1 MKRQFLLSA
10 ALLLHAAAIHAATEV
25 IPLQHRPAADLL
37 PLVQSA
43 LGNEG
48 KADAYGTQLIINT
61 TPDKLWEVRQLLNQ
75 LDTAPRQLLVS
86 VDSSDTSITQQQGYS
101 VNGSVSA
108 GSTRIEAGR
117 GNQTR
122 IVSRSTDSR
131 GGGVQTVQVTEGYPA
146 MIQIGQ
152 SVPLTT
158 SDTDPYGQRYQSTQY
173 RDLTRGFYVTANVT
187 GDTVHLSLSTNRDR
201 MSPGSFQVINTQG
214 TETRLSGR
222 LGEWITIG
230 GVNESAT
237 SDANG
242 LLRQYSTH
250 GRDDMTLRVK
260 VDALD

>member
-1 MKRQFLLSA
+1 MKRQFIVSV
-10 ALLLHAAAIHAATEV
+10 ALLVHAMTIHAATEV
-25 IPLQHRPAADLL
+25 IALQHRPAEDLL
-37 PLVQSA
+37 PFVQSA

-48 KADAYGTQLIINT
+48 KADAYGSQLIINT

-86 VDSSDTSITQQQGYS
+86 VDSSDSSITTHHGYS
-101 VNGSVSA
+101 INGGA
-108 GSTRIEAGR
+108 NIGGTRIETGR

-122 IVSRSTDSR
+122 IISRSTGSQ
-131 GGGVQTVQVTEGYPA
+131 GGGVQAVQVTEGYPA
-146 MIQIGQ
+146 MIQVGQ

-158 SDTDPYGQRYQSTQY
+158 SDMDPYGQRYPSTQY

-187 GDTVHLSLSTNRDR
+187 GDTVHVTLSTNHDR
-201 MSPGSFQVINTQG
+201 MAPSSSQVINTQG
-214 TETRLSGR
+214 AETRLSGR

-237 SDANG
+237 SDARG
-242 LLRQYSTH
+242 LLRQHSTR
-250 GRDDMTLRVK
+250 GRDDMTLRLK

>member
-1 MKRQFLLSA
+1 MKRQFIVSV
-10 ALLLHAAAIHAATEV
+10 ALLLHAAMSHAATEV

-37 PLVQSA
+37 PLVQST
-43 LGNEG
+43 LGSEG

-61 TPDKLWEVRQLLNQ
+61 TPDKLWEVRQLLEQ

-86 VDSSDTSITQQQGYS
+86 VDSSDSSVTQQQGYS
-101 VNGSVSA
+101 VNGSASV
-108 GSTRIEAGR
+108 EAGR

-122 IVSRSTDSR
+122 IISRSTDSQ
-131 GGGVQTVQVTEGYPA
+131 GGGVQAVQVTEGYPA

-158 SDTDPYGQRYQSTQY
+158 SDMDPYGQRYQSTQY
-173 RDLTRGFYVTANVT
+173 RNLTRGFYVTANVT
-187 GDTVHLSLSTNRDR
+187 GDTVHVTLSTNRDR
-201 MSPGSFQVINTQG
+201 MAPGSSQVINTQG

-230 GVNESAT
+230 SVNESAT
-237 SDANG
+237 SDAHG
-242 LLRQYSTH
+242 LLRQHSTR
-250 GRDDMTLRVK
+250 GQDDMTLRLK